1 MRRFVILIIAAAF
14 CCSISVAQDEPI
26 PPKRS
31 RMAKVGVFGGFTPGL
46 LFLDAKPINAFLV
59 GGKGAALS
67 ENGVFLFGGA
77 GAAYIMVVPNFR
89 VGGIGMNGSTSSTS
103 LDATGIRRDAELK
116 VGYGGV
122 TLEYVIPIVER
133 FDFAVGAML
142 GVGGIDI
149 TIRQSNGGSSTWQ
162 SEQDFFK
169 SGLGAPGSLL
179 GAPSNNTTRV
189 LSGKFFVVIPSA
201 SFEYVVLPWMALRL
215 GVSYVGMIAPSWQV
229 DGKYEL
235 LGVPG
240 EVSGKGLMINGGLL
254 VGFF

>member
-1 MRRFVILIIAAAF
+1 MRRLAFLVIAAAF
-14 CCSISVAQDEPI
+14 VCSIGVAQDEPI

-46 LFLDAKPINAFLV
+46 LFLDTKPINAFLV
-59 GGKGAALS
+59 GGKGAPLS
-67 ENGVFLFGGA
+67 ENGVFLYGGA

-89 VGGIGMNGSTSSTS
+89 IGGIGMNGSTSSTS

-162 SEQDFFK
+162 SEQDYFK
-169 SGLGAPGSLL
+169 TGLGAP
-179 GAPSNNTTRV
+179 ANNTTRV
-189 LSGKFFVVIPSA
+189 LSGKFFVLIPSA

-215 GVSYVGMIAPSWQV
+215 GVSYVGMIGPSWQV

-240 EVSGKGLMINGGLL
+240 EVSGKGLMINGGIL